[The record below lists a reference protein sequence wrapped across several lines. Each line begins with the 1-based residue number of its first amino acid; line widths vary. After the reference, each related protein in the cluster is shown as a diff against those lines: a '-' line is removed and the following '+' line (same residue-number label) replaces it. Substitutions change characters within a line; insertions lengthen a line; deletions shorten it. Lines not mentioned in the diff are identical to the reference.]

1 MRSPA
6 TFSTTPSCLES
17 TTTPESC
24 AALYSMPVPTMGA
37 SGTSS
42 GTAWRCMLE
51 PIRARVASSFSRKGI
66 MAVATETICRGLT
79 SMRSTF
85 SRGTRMIS
93 ALSRTVTYSLTKE
106 PSSLRDSLASA
117 TL

>member
-1 MRSPA
+1 
-6 TFSTTPSCLES
+6 
-17 TTTPESC
+17 
-24 AALYSMPVPTMGA
+24 
-37 SGTSS
+37 
-42 GTAWRCMLE
+42 
-51 PIRARVASSFSRKGI
+51 

-106 PSSLRDSLASA
+106 PSSLRGSLASA